1 MIKLILLWIIYAVVT
16 AICFVKIKQIGDSIK
31 LKDTI
36 KIVLYLAVFL
46 FTSVLV
52 IQNLWLLYYSI
63 GLATALL
70 IE

>member
-1 MIKLILLWIIYAVVT
+1 MIKLILLGIIYAAVT

-52 IQNLWLLYYSI
+52 IQNL
-63 GLATALL
+63 
-70 IE
+70 

>member
-1 MIKLILLWIIYAVVT
+1 MVKLILLWTIYAVVT
-16 AICFVKIKQIGDSIK
+16 AICFIKIKQIGNSI
-31 LKDTI
+31 LFKDTI

>member
-1 MIKLILLWIIYAVVT
+1 MIKLILLGIIYAVET

>member
-1 MIKLILLWIIYAVVT
+1 MIKLILLGIIYAVVT
-16 AICFVKIKQIGDSIK
+16 VICFIKIKRIGDSIR

>member
-1 MIKLILLWIIYAVVT
+1 MIKLILLGIIYAVVT

-52 IQNLWLLYYSI
+52 IQNLWLLYYLI
-63 GLATALL
+63 GLAIALL
-70 IE
+70 IK

>member
-1 MIKLILLWIIYAVVT
+1 MTKLILLGIIYAVVT

>member
-1 MIKLILLWIIYAVVT
+1 MIKLILLGIIYAIVT
-16 AICFVKIKQIGDSIK
+16 AICFVKIKQIGNSI
-31 LKDTI
+31 LFKDTI

>member
-16 AICFVKIKQIGDSIK
+16 AICFIKIKQIGNSI
-31 LKDTI
+31 LFKDTI

-52 IQNLWLLYYSI
+52 IQNL
-63 GLATALL
+63 
-70 IE
+70 

>member
-1 MIKLILLWIIYAVVT
+1 MIKLILLGIIYAVIT
-16 AICFVKIKQIGDSIK
+16 AICFVKIKQIGNSI
-31 LKDTI
+31 LFKDTI
-36 KIVLYLAVFL
+36 KIVLYLTVFL
-46 FTSVLV
+46 FASVLV

>member
-1 MIKLILLWIIYAVVT
+1 MIKLILLGIIYAVVT
-16 AICFVKIKQIGDSIK
+16 AICFVKIKQIGNSI
-31 LKDTI
+31 LFKDTI

-63 GLATALL
+63 SLATALL

>member
-1 MIKLILLWIIYAVVT
+1 MIKLILLGIIYAVVT
-16 AICFVKIKQIGDSIK
+16 AICFVKIKQIGNSI
-31 LKDTI
+31 LFKDII

>member
-1 MIKLILLWIIYAVVT
+1 MIKLILLWTIYAIVT

-52 IQNLWLLYYSI
+52 IQNL
-63 GLATALL
+63 
-70 IE
+70 

>member
-1 MIKLILLWIIYAVVT
+1 MIKLILLGIIYAVVT
-16 AICFVKIKQIGDSIK
+16 AICFVKIKQIGNSI
-31 LKDTI
+31 LFKDTI
-36 KIVLYLAVFL
+36 KIVLYLAIFL

>member
-1 MIKLILLWIIYAVVT
+1 MIKLILLGIIYTVVT

-52 IQNLWLLYYSI
+52 IQNL
-63 GLATALL
+63 
-70 IE
+70 

>member
-1 MIKLILLWIIYAVVT
+1 MIKLILLGIIYAVVT

-36 KIVLYLAVFL
+36 KIVLYLVVFL